1 MVTMEGGRRTLETL
15 AAAVLVILA
24 LAGCA
29 PALRHSPQDY
39 ANAVALND
47 PDGSL
52 TTIVGPATAI
62 VRMTSTVKLPEGDT
76 ASGVRSVL
84 MYDRP
89 SGQPG
94 FCLFQIGHAPR
105 FSSSVVTEDAVKRP
119 CDGKQWARFRITG
132 TDIGFIAHLMHTNY
146 KGKPVT
152 LLEISDHQVPG
163 SMRVVY

>member
-1 MVTMEGGRRTLETL
+1 MRIPNLSRYMLSAYV
-15 AAAVLVILA
+15 AAA
-24 LAGCA
+24 LAGCMTA
-29 PALRHSPQDY
+29 SSHSPQDY
-39 ANAVALND
+39 ANAIALSD

-62 VRMTSTVKLPEGDT
+62 VRMTSNLKFPEGDA
-76 ASGVRSVL
+76 ASGVRSAL
-84 MYDRP
+84 MYVRP

-105 FSSSVVTEDAVKRP
+105 FASSIVTEDVTKRP
-119 CDGKQWARFRITG
+119 CDGKQWARFHIAG
-132 TDIGFIAHLMHTNY
+132 TDIGFVAHLVHMNY
-146 KGKPVT
+146 KGTPVT